1 MKKKLLTLT
10 ILVLLTISSLAA
22 AITDVNRQEIVSID
36 SPIYRAMKNLY
47 ISQGLALPSTTGP
60 WTMAELDMMLERLT
74 PPQPGSPWRETYEYL
89 VSEIG
94 HEPRIEPQAAEG
106 IFGFTISADVALD
119 GYYHTN
125 PTDFGDVDMW
135 GDVDQLGDFN
145 TPTPLLSIPLET
157 WFGNNIYGYASFDLG
172 ANRTFNDKSGQTG
185 SNWYTNILMVPP
197 SAIDDLNL
205 NFPYRAFGSIG
216 GDWWNISIGR
226 DKLRWGPGESG
237 NLTIS
242 DQIPYHNNAR
252 FTAFS
257 KVFKYTFSIS
267 SFIHP
272 MNYTDD
278 KGNLSLKYSQN
289 APRKGLS
296 MFIAHRLEWRIF
308 DKVNMALTESIMYQS
323 EDNQFDF
330 LVLSPTA
337 IFHNYYIRSNA
348 NSLLSFEFD
357 WTFVDHWNLYGEAVV
372 DEFKLPGEFT
382 EDGPPSAYGFILGLK
397 TSYPAGGGMFYGSLE
412 GAYTYP
418 YLYLRDDGASYGDPS
433 EQPSY
438 GYGINFIVATP
449 EFTNK
454 NANYT
459 LDYLGY
465 GYGNDSL
472 VGNLIL
478 GYEKY
483 GKWSIEGDFTYW
495 ADGCMDMNSKWV
507 QTTPGVD
514 DPSAPT
520 DEPDM
525 GTDGD
530 GGTWDSS
537 DTDYEKRNA
546 VAHWFIFTL
555 RGSWTI
561 VDKLDLTGQ
570 VRYVNVLNFGNM
582 KGEKA
587 DDIQV
592 SVGLSYSF

>member
-10 ILVLLTISSLAA
+10 ILALLAISSLAA
-22 AITDVNRQEIVSID
+22 AITDVNRQEVVSID
-36 SPIYRAMKNLY
+36 SPIYWAMKNLY

-278 KGNLSLKYSQN
+278 EGNLSLKYSQN

-357 WTFVDHWNLYGEAVV
+357 WTFVDHWNLYGEAV
-372 DEFKLPGEFT
+372 
-382 EDGPPSAYGFILGLK
+382 
-397 TSYPAGGGMFYGSLE
+397 
-412 GAYTYP
+412 
-418 YLYLRDDGASYGDPS
+418 
-433 EQPSY
+433 
-438 GYGINFIVATP
+438 YGINFIVATP
-449 EFTNK
+449 EFTNDH
-454 NANYT
+454 ANYT

-483 GKWSIEGDFTYW
+483 GKCSIEGDFTYW

-507 QTTPGVD
+507 ETTPGVD

-537 DTDYEKRNA
+537 DTDYSKRNA

-570 VRYVNVLNFGNM
+570 VRYVNVLNYGNM

-592 SVGLSYSF
+592 SVGLSYNF